1 MKVTRRNFS
10 KLAAAATIGVGAG
23 LSFSVSAAA
32 LAAERPGHDNQ
43 PLFLKSQDLKWQ
55 QLIPDLGE
63 ASPEI
68 TILRVDPAT
77 QATHLMIR
85 NPKKMHVPRHW
96 HSANET
102 HTVLAGSMVF
112 ECDGQRETLG
122 PGGFNYI
129 PSKMVHQAWLPDNGW
144 VLITVDA
151 AWDINWV
158 DGPPG
163 PEVIGKT
170 PAK

>member
-10 KLAAAATIGVGAG
+10 KLAAAAAIGVGTG
-23 LSFSVSAAA
+23 LSLFERAAA
-32 LAAERPGHDNQ
+32 LAAEQPGHANQ
-43 PLFLKSQDLKWQ
+43 PLFLKAQDLKWQ
-55 QLIPDLGE
+55 KMFPEWGE
-63 ASPEI
+63 VSPEI
-68 TILRVDPAT
+68 VILRVDPAT

-85 NPKKMHVPRHW
+85 NPKKMHVPPHW

-102 HTVLAGSMVF
+102 HTVLAGSLVF
-112 ECDGQRETLG
+112 ECDGKRETLG

-158 DGPPG
+158 AGPPG

-170 PAK
+170 PTE

>member
-1 MKVTRRNFS
+1 MKVSRRSFS
-10 KLAAAATIGVGAG
+10 KLAPAATFGAGAG
-23 LSFSVSAAA
+23 LSFFARAAA
-32 LAAERPGHDNQ
+32 QAAAQPDNANQ

-55 QLIPDLGE
+55 QMFPDLGE

-96 HSANET
+96 HSASET

-112 ECDGQRETLG
+112 ECAGKQETLG

-129 PSKMVHQAWLPDNGW
+129 PNNMVHQAWLPDNGW

-151 AWDINWV
+151 AWDTNWV

-170 PAK
+170 PAE